1 MIRELYTEDL
11 DINLKYNV
19 YLQCVQ
25 CDDIILNINVYDK
38 SIQADL
44 NNYTCRLKA
53 LKSDQIPLIQNTNI
67 DVTGNVVKI
76 EASKQLTTTAGV
88 VKAELQFTDKSTL
101 KKKST
106 FFIEI
111 KVEKSALNVD
121 GALSTPMCTL
131 LEEIDNKL
139 DQIENI
145 GQVLDEA
152 KQVRDTLESD
162 IVVGNT
168 TNENIVQS
176 ISDAD
181 SKKCEVETSI
191 SNASDKISEVEDSI
205 TNADNSR
212 NALDRSKEV
221 ADETKIDLD
230 NANVQAEKNIEEL
243 NKLGDVTDLAAK
255 VQTNTEN
262 ISKNNKSIEEVN
274 SQLKEK
280 ANLSDIKIFTSL
292 SDIGLSA
299 TDMTTDLASNLLK
312 IITAAGANRQISLYP
327 YESEINNNLYTSIK
341 TWCGFNTDAYHIN
354 IYTSINGKDNVPT
367 KIEVIPNYNTGN
379 NRMFMGFYDNALG
392 VAQEIA
398 ITKKQQLTLLNGWV
412 SYDVVP
418 YMVSVG
424 NMLTVNMRIKSGVKT
439 AGTKIAETGKT
450 TTGNGSNFFTV
461 TDVSGTK
468 IGSVALTNTGVIE
481 IVGTFDQ
488 NADVSINFTATIN

>member
-11 DINLKYNV
+11 DINLKYNI
-19 YLQCVQ
+19 YLHCVQ
-25 CDDIILNINVYDK
+25 NDDVILNINVYDK
-38 SIQADL
+38 SLQADL
-44 NNYTCRLKA
+44 SNYTCRLKA
-53 LKSDQIPLIQNTNI
+53 FKSDHIPLIQNTNI

-76 EASKQLTTTAGV
+76 EASKQLTTTAGI

-181 SKKCEVETSI
+181 SKKREVEISI

-221 ADETKIDLD
+221 ANETKIDLD

-274 SQLKEK
+274 SHL
-280 ANLSDIKIFTSL
+280 NDITNSGYL
-292 SDIGLSA
+292 
-299 TDMTTDLASNLLK
+299 DLAKDANGADYKTIKSN
-312 IITAAGANRQISLYP
+312 
-327 YESEINNNLYTSIK
+327 
-341 TWCGFNTDAYHIN
+341 
-354 IYTSINGKDNVPT
+354 
-367 KIEVIPNYNTGN
+367 
-379 NRMFMGFYDNALG
+379 GFYRNVTG
-392 VAQEIA
+392 
-398 ITKKQQLTLLNGWV
+398 T
-412 SYDVVP
+412 P
-418 YMVSVG
+418 
-424 NMLTVNMRIKSGVKT
+424 T
-439 AGTKIAETGKT
+439 AGTSGVLQVMANTDKWSVVYRWSTISNAVITEYISCKDGDNYSQWKQISNNQNKEIELPLNSPYLEYAGVSAGYSNKIIRKD
-450 TTGNGSNFFTV
+450 NGTIIISFCV
-461 TDVSGTK
+461 KKAD
-468 IGSVALTNTGVIE
+468 GSRISANELMAIANIPVGYRIKACFGSASIWGGFKPSLAYIDGSHTLTCRAVEEGE
-481 IVGTFDQ
+481 AIVG
-488 NADVSINFTATIN
+488 NIIGEAI

>member
-1 MIRELYTEDL
+1 MEYNEVQLKDFKKAELELSGEEKVFISQKDKTRNTLLSKIKDF
-11 DINLKYNV
+11 
-19 YLQCVQ
+19 
-25 CDDIILNINVYDK
+25 IIG
-38 SIQADL
+38 
-44 NNYTCRLKA
+44 T
-53 LKSDQIPLIQNTNI
+53 NTMGTTAT
-67 DVTGNVVKI
+67 DVTGAVK
-76 EASKQLTTTAGV
+76 
-88 VKAELQFTDKSTL
+88 ELNDKIGS
-101 KKKST
+101 
-106 FFIEI
+106 
-111 KVEKSALNVD
+111 VEKEGSVIAHLN
-121 GALSTPMCTL
+121 
-131 LEEIDNKL
+131 
-139 DQIENI
+139 
-145 GQVLDEA
+145 
-152 KQVRDTLESD
+152 
-162 IVVGNT
+162 
-168 TNENIVQS
+168 
-176 ISDAD
+176 
-181 SKKCEVETSI
+181 
-191 SNASDKISEVEDSI
+191 
-205 TNADNSR
+205 
-212 NALDRSKEV
+212 
-221 ADETKIDLD
+221 
-230 NANVQAEKNIEEL
+230 
-243 NKLGDVTDLAAK
+243 
-255 VQTNTEN
+255 
-262 ISKNNKSIEEVN
+262 
-274 SQLKEK
+274 EK
-280 ANLSDIKIFTSL
+280 ANLSDVKIFTSL

>member
-25 CDDIILNINVYDK
+25 NDDIILNINVYDK

-67 DVTGNVVKI
+67 NINKNVVTI
-76 EASKQLTTTAGV
+76 EANKQLTTTAGI

-111 KVEKSALNVD
+111 KVEKSSLNVD
-121 GALSTPMCTL
+121 GAVSTPLCTL

-145 GQVLDEA
+145 GLVLDEA

-162 IVVGNT
+162 IVVANT

-181 SKKCEVETSI
+181 SKKREVEISI

-255 VQTNTEN
+255 VGTNTEN
-262 ISKNNKSIEEVN
+262 ISKNTKDIEKVN
-274 SQLKEK
+274 SQLNERAIKTYY
-280 ANLSDIKIFTSL
+280 NLSQIGLTDSNLSGKTQNEIADIIINAMPNNSTLELYLSGTTTTNIGILLPIRYDGILRIYKDTIKGCKFSFTSQTNRTFDSFYASWKTPTLVGWNEIASGDTGWIDLVLNSGIIARTGATPQIRRIGKQVFLRGAILAKCL
-292 SDIGLSA
+292 SN
-299 TDMTTDLASNLLK
+299 TSNIALFA
-312 IITAAGANRQISLYP
+312 IPAGFIPNKLV
-327 YESEINNNLYTSIK
+327 EFTSISALSLFVD
-341 TWCGFNTDAYHIN
+341 CYILQ
-354 IYTSINGKDNVPT
+354 SNG
-367 KIEVIPNYNTGN
+367 
-379 NRMFMGFYDNALG
+379 
-392 VAQEIA
+392 
-398 ITKKQQLTLLNGWV
+398 
-412 SYDVVP
+412 
-418 YMVSVG
+418 
-424 NMLTVNMRIKSGVKT
+424 TVNARISAV
-439 AGTKIAETGKT
+439 T
-450 TTGNGSNFFTV
+450 TNESHYFFLDDCASWLV
-461 TDVSGTK
+461 D
-468 IGSVALTNTGVIE
+468 
-481 IVGTFDQ
+481 
-488 NADVSINFTATIN
+488 